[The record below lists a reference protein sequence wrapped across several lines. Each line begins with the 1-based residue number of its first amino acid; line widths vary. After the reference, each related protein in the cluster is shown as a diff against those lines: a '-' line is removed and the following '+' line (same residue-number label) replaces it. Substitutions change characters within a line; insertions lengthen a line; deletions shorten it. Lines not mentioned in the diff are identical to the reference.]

1 MFLNLFKKGSLM
13 NRLGFVI
20 AVFGAAIIVVS
31 CLVSCDVSMTNN
43 AGEKQSSDSP
53 SQALTTEFYAGRPTQ
68 YTWPIVESSLQ
79 QGAGVLLAKNYYLV
93 IDGSGSMDDSGCSG
107 NLRKIDAAKEAVVK
121 FVTAIPADA
130 NVGLLVF
137 DEQGIG
143 ERVPLG
149 ENHALVKQHIHSIVA
164 SGGTPLLTAM
174 SAAYRAIGL
183 QAQKQFGYG
192 EYHMVVVTDGEA
204 NNGEDPSG
212 IVSKIL
218 QESPVTIHTI
228 GFCIGSGHSLNLP
241 GITSYYTANNPEELL
256 VGLQNV
262 LAESTEYAA
271 NNFEEAEST
280 Q

>member
-1 MFLNLFKKGSLM
+1 M
-13 NRLGFVI
+13 NRLGFVV
-20 AVFGAAIIVVS
+20 AVFGVVTM
-31 CLVSCDVSMTNN
+31 LVSCDVSVTHN
-43 AGEKQSSDSP
+43 AGEKQLSNSP
-53 SQALTTEFYAGRPTQ
+53 SHTLTPEFYAGRPTQ
-68 YTWPIVESSLQ
+68 YTWPIAESSLQ
-79 QGAGVLLAKNYYLV
+79 QGAGVLLTKNYYLV

-107 NLRKIDAAKEAVVK
+107 GLRKIDAAKEAVAK

-149 ENHALVKQHIHSIVA
+149 QDRTLVKQHIHNIMA

-174 SAAYRAIGL
+174 SDAYRAITL

-204 NNGEDPSG
+204 NNGQDPSD

-256 VGLQNV
+256 AGLQNV
-262 LAESTEYAA
+262 LAESTEYTTTH
-271 NNFEEAEST
+271 FEEAKAIQEGAIDNQEGARST